1 MTGPIIRRFGG
12 NNINVYRDT
21 VRTLRFAGQELF
33 ITWTPTTPNGSTT
46 LVPDSGFSFRWTIAP
61 AMYGPPKASFIIPD
75 TVYSG
80 YALRVRNTTTG
91 VRPVY
96 AWDLNGDG
104 IYGLD
109 NPTAGVDS
117 ITTNPT
123 ITFGTLVPVQR
134 RMCLKASNC
143 AGVDTSCKQF
153 WVLPVTNPP
162 VANFTVSNTTGF
174 TTDTF
179 QLFDLSTNGPN
190 QWRWRFEPNNV
201 TFVPGFDT
209 TSQNPRLFF
218 NAPQSYNVTLIAI
231 NSEGQSQLRRTNV
244 VTARA
249 YASPNS
255 IFNPSAVQVDVGITR
270 VRVDT
275 MDCTTALKTPIYH
288 ALFNTRKIFVYR
300 GATYNMSISRP
311 TASDGQHMRVWV
323 DWNRDADFD
332 DNNETIL
339 SEDNQFKAVTTGTL
353 TVPNNAPINNTRLRV
368 GVAAD
373 FSTLF
378 TATSATLGLYEDYGV
393 EVLFDPIKPVVTLKG
408 TAVTKTEIGKPYTDL
423 GATAMDNIEGD
434 ISNRI
439 VRIGTV
445 DTSVLG
451 YYTIKYVVTDN
462 YGNVSDTVYRTVQV
476 EVNQTGPTL
485 NVLGG
490 DTLYLEVL
498 KDTFVEP
505 GYNAF
510 SNTGSN
516 ITGQV
521 VVTGNIDTTTL
532 GTYFRQYSIT
542 DAFGFNNTKRR
553 IVIVRDTEKPKIS
566 TITGRDTVDHQINTV
581 YNDEV
586 YVQATDNYWGISSS
600 QLQRTGNVNVN
611 QQGIYTIRYNVADGS
626 GNQANEYTLRVFVR
640 DLIPPVITL
649 IGAPEMTIDV
659 FKNFSD
665 PGVTLSDNNSTPQLT
680 ISGSVNINI
689 VGKYNL
695 TYTATDAAG
704 NTATVQRIVNV
715 VDRQAPTMKLLG
727 SNPLRVDIINQ
738 VGPWWSV
745 ADPGVV
751 ASDNYDQ
758 PSEIRILIDSSAYVK
773 DVPGDCYIFYTAVD
787 SSGNRSEPMFREVQV
802 RFPVGI
808 KELNQNNTLT
818 VYPNPSTG
826 IFYINSKELKGAT
839 ITVYDMTGREVLTQQ
854 ISEGAEDTAIDMT
867 GKMQGMY
874 HMVLTHNGQ
883 SYHAKVTVMK

>member
-1 MTGPIIRRFGG
+1 
-12 NNINVYRDT
+12 
-21 VRTLRFAGQELF
+21 
-33 ITWTPTTPNGSTT
+33 
-46 LVPDSGFSFRWTIAP
+46 
-61 AMYGPPKASFIIPD
+61 
-75 TVYSG
+75 
-80 YALRVRNTTTG
+80 
-91 VRPVY
+91 
-96 AWDLNGDG
+96 
-104 IYGLD
+104 
-109 NPTAGVDS
+109 
-117 ITTNPT
+117 
-123 ITFGTLVPVQR
+123 VQR

-270 VRVDT
+270 VQVDT

-311 TASDGQHMRVWV
+311 TAADGQHMRVWV

-339 SEDNQFKAVTTGTL
+339 SEDNQFKAVTTGSL

-393 EVLFDPIKPVVTLKG
+393 EVLFDPIKPVVTLNG
-408 TAVTKTEIGKPYTDL
+408 NAVTKTEIGKPYTDL
-423 GATAMDNIEGD
+423 GATAIDNIEGN

-451 YYTIKYVVTDN
+451 YYTLEYTVTDN
-462 YGNVSDTVYRTVQV
+462 YGNVSAPVYRTVQV

-485 NVLGG
+485 NVLGS
-490 DTLYLEVL
+490 DTVYLEVL

-510 SNTGSN
+510 SNTGIN

-521 VVTGNIDTTTL
+521 VVTGNIDTTRL
-532 GTYFRQYSIT
+532 GSYFRQYSIT

-553 IVIVRDTEKPKIS
+553 VVIVRDTEKPVIR
-566 TITGRDTVDHQINTV
+566 TITGRDTVDHQINTA
-581 YNDEV
+581 YDDEI
-586 YVQATDNYWGISSS
+586 YVEATDNYWGISAS
-600 QLQRTGNVNVN
+600 QLQRTGSVNVN

-649 IGAPEMTIDV
+649 IGAPDV
-659 FKNFSD
+659 EVEVFGKFLD
-665 PGVTLSDNNSTPQLT
+665 PEVTATDNISTPLVVTDNN
-680 ISGSVNINI
+680 VNLNVIGI
-689 VGKYNL
+689 YRII
-695 TYTATDAAG
+695 YTATDAAK
-704 NTATVQRIVNV
+704 NSSSVTRIVRV
-715 VDRQAPTMKLLG
+715 VDKTLPSIQLLG
-727 SNPLRVDIINQ
+727 SNPFRVDI
-738 VGPWWSV
+738 GTEYED
-745 ADPGVV
+745 AEPGFVV
-751 ASDNYDQ
+751 SDNYD
-758 PSEIRILIDSSAYVK
+758 SADSITVEIDASAYQK
-773 DVPGDCYIFYTAVD
+773 DITGQYFVYYTAID
-787 SSGNRSEPMFREVQV
+787 KSGNRSSQIFRKFIIT
-802 RFPVGI
+802 FPVGI

-826 IFYINSKELKGAT
+826 IFYINSKELNGAT
-839 ITVYDMTGREVLTQQ
+839 ITVYDMTGREVLTQR

-883 SYHAKVTVMK
+883 SYHAKVTMMK